1 MILVF
6 GAASTAVVG
15 MEQLVC
21 TGENEQQ
28 AIGVELTLLQQPVTL
43 VPENK
48 ELPSIVEV
56 AS

>member
-1 MILVF
+1 MF